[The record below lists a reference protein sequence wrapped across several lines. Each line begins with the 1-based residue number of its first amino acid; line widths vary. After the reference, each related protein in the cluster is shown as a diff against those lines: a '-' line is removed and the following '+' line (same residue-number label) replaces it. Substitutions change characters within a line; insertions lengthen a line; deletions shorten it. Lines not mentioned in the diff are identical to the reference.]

1 MTIKNIN
8 KLYTTPL
15 MYWLIENETQIVAK
29 KCLNVFILNHFLK
42 TNCKKLKY

>member
-8 KLYTTPL
+8 KLYTTL
-15 MYWLIENETQIVAK
+15 MYWLIENGTQIVAK
-29 KCLNVFILNHFLK
+29 KCLNFFILNHFLK